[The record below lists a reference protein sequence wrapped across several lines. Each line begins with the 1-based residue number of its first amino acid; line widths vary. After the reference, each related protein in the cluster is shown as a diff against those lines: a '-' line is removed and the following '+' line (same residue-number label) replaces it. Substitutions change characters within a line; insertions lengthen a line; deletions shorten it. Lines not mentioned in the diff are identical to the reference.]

1 MLLIVVLWFGIS
13 APLSAIGSYI
23 GSRQGV
29 RTQFT
34 PLFGWLTGWMQGISH
49 PVRVNQIPRQIPP
62 APRYLQPWVCR
73 MTCNV

>member
-29 RTQFT
+29 RTQLARISLACLQDAERET
-34 PLFGWLTGWMQGISH
+34 PCEGESN
-49 PVRVNQIPRQIPP
+49 P
-62 APRYLQPWVCR
+62 
-73 MTCNV
+73 